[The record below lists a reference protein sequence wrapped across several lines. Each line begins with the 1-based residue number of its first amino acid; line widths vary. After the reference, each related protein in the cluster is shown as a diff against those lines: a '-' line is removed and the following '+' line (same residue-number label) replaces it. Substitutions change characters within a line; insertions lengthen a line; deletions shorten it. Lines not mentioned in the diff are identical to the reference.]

1 MADTIDVTQVSQAF
15 KERYRDGFIKASPVI
30 RDLQTDF
37 PFDDGGQ
44 PGVKYS
50 EAIRMT
56 DEQGVTFSAA
66 GEELTLNDPVALKME
81 KASFLGNK
89 IEFRSRVS
97 IEAVKRALSSPQAM
111 AETLFVRQESMRDSH
126 MVHKEWTL
134 MNGGQSLGEI
144 AVGGIAAGASAV
156 QKIITFTAQS
166 WCPTWW
172 SRATNMKLDI
182 YDLDSEDLD
191 PASVKRNTSSATA
204 HYRVDDWDP
213 EARTVTLTASAAG
226 DWTNV
231 VAGDRLWRYG
241 AYLKESYGMAR
252 IAKDQTGSIF
262 LQAPEG
268 SSTIPVYGQWKG
280 ILDDAG
286 GIFTMERVL
295 RQTADIADR
304 SEEMMKLTL
313 RLPSRQFHGLNIELA
328 ASRYFDGSYKSTK
341 GENGFQSI
349 EFYSPNGTVTLKPYK
364 YLKWGQALLTD
375 DTCFSRRGVSDTTT
389 VFEGSGEM
397 YFLRQDINQVEFRS
411 YSQDGMFCNKPFR
424 ACLFDGLS
432 VPGVP

>member
-1 MADTIDVTQVSQAF
+1 MADTIDVAQVSQSF
-15 KERYRDGFIKASPVI
+15 KERYKDGFIKASPVI
-30 RDLQTDF
+30 TQLQQDF
-37 PFDDGGQ
+37 PFDDAGQ

-56 DEQGVTFSAA
+56 DEQGITFSEA
-66 GEELTLNDPVALKME
+66 GEDLTLNDPIALKME

-97 IEAVKRALSSPQAM
+97 IEAVKRALGTPQAM

-144 AVGGIAAGASAV
+144 ESVAAGASAV
-156 QKIITFTAQS
+156 QKIVTITAKS

-172 SRATNMKLDI
+172 SRATNMRLDI
-182 YDLDSEDLD
+182 YTANSEDLNSG
-191 PASVKRNTSSATA
+191 ATKRNTSSATA
-204 HYRVDDWDP
+204 SYRVDDWDP
-213 EARTVTLTASAAG
+213 DARTVTLTATASG
-226 DWTNV
+226 DWTSV
-231 VAGDRLWRYG
+231 VATDRLWRYG
-241 AYLKESYGMAR
+241 SYLKESYGMAR
-252 IAKDQTGSIF
+252 IAKDQSGSIF

-280 ILDDAG
+280 ILDDDG
-286 GIFTMERVL
+286 GIYTMERVL
-295 RQTADIADR
+295 RRVSDISDR
-304 SEEMMKLTL
+304 SEDEMMLTL
-313 RLPSRQFHGLNIELA
+313 RLPPRQFHGLNIELA
-328 ASRYFDGSYKSTK
+328 ASRYFDGSYKRTA
-341 GENGFQSI
+341 ENGFSSI
-349 EFYSPNGTVTLKPYK
+349 EFYSAGGTVRLKPYK

-397 YFLRQDINQVEFRS
+397 YFLRQDINQLEFRS
-411 YSQDGMFCNKPFR
+411 FSQDGMFCNKPFR
-424 ACLFDGLS
+424 ACLFDDLD
-432 VPGVP
+432 VPGVA

>member
-1 MADTIDVTQVSQAF
+1 MADTIDVTQVSQTF
-15 KERYRDGFIKASPVI
+15 KERYKDGFIKASPVI
-30 RDLQTDF
+30 RQLQSDF
-37 PFDDGGQ
+37 PFDDSGM

-56 DEQGVTFSAA
+56 DEQGVTASLA
-66 GEELTLNDPVALKME
+66 GEDLTLNDPVALKME

-97 IEAVKRALSSPQAM
+97 IEAVKRALNNPQAM

-144 AVGGIAAGASAV
+144 EDVAAGASAV
-156 QKIITFTAQS
+156 QKIVTITAKS

-182 YDLDSEDLD
+182 YDLDSEALD
-191 PASVKRNTSSATA
+191 ENSVKRNTSSASA
-204 HYRVDDWDP
+204 FYRVDDWDP
-213 EARTVTLTASAAG
+213 DTRTVTLTASAAG

-241 AYLKESYGMAR
+241 FFLKESFGMAR

-280 ILDDAG
+280 ILDSDG

-295 RQTADIADR
+295 RKVADIADR
-304 SEEMMKLTL
+304 SEDEMALVL
-313 RLPSRQFHGLNIELA
+313 RLPPRQYHGLNIELA
-328 ASRYFDGSYKSTK
+328 ASRYFDGSFQRK
-341 GENGFQSI
+341 GTNGFQSI
-349 EFYSPNGTVTLKPYK
+349 EFYSPSGTVTLKSYK

-375 DTCFSRRGVSDTTT
+375 DMCFSRRGVSDTTT

-397 YFLRQDINQVEFRS
+397 YFLRQDINQLEFRS

-424 ACLFDGLS
+424 SCLFDGLE
-432 VPGVP
+432 VPGVS

>member
-15 KERYRDGFIKASPVI
+15 KERYKDGFIKASPVI
-30 RDLQTDF
+30 KQLQTDF

-56 DEQGVTFSAA
+56 DEQGVTASLA
-66 GEELTLNDPVALKME
+66 GEDVTLNDPVALKME

-134 MNGGQSLGEI
+134 MNGGQSIGEI
-144 AVGGIAAGASAV
+144 DTGGIAAGASAV
-156 QKIITFTAQS
+156 QKVITFTAES

-172 SRATNMKLDI
+172 ARAMNMKFDI
-182 YDLDSEDLD
+182 YDEDSEDLD
-191 PASVKRNTSSATA
+191 DTSTKRNTSSATA

-213 EARTVTLTASAAG
+213 DARTVTFTASAAG

-241 AYLKESYGMAR
+241 FFLKESYGMAR

-280 ILDDAG
+280 ILDSNG

-295 RQTADIADR
+295 RKVSDIADR
-304 SEEMMKLTL
+304 SEDEMALTL
-313 RLPSRQFHGLNIELA
+313 RVPPRQYHGLNIELA
-328 ASRYFDGSYKSTK
+328 ASRYFDGSYQRKAT
-341 GENGFQSI
+341 NGFQSI
-349 EFYSPNGTVTLKPYK
+349 EFYSPNGTVILKPYK

-375 DTCFSRRGVSDTTT
+375 DSCFSRRGVSDTTT

-397 YFLRQDINQVEFRS
+397 YFLRQDINQLEFRS

-432 VPGVP
+432 VPGVS

>member
-1 MADTIDVTQVSQAF
+1 MADTIDVAQVSQAF
-15 KERYRDGFIKASPVI
+15 KERYNDGFIKASPVI
-30 RDLQTDF
+30 KQLQEDF

-56 DEQGVTFSAA
+56 DEQGITASIA
-66 GEELTLNDPVALKME
+66 GEDLTLLDPVALKME

-89 IEFRSRVS
+89 LEMRSRVS
-97 IEAVKRALSSPQAM
+97 IEAVKRALASPQAM

-134 MNGGQSLGEI
+134 MNGGQSLGE
-144 AVGGIAAGASAV
+144 VESVAAGSSSA
-156 QKIITFTAQS
+156 QKVVTLTAES

-172 SRATNMKLDI
+172 ARATNMKLDI
-182 YDLDSEDLD
+182 YDLTSEDLD
-191 PASVKRNTSSATA
+191 DTAVKRNTSSASA
-204 HYRVDDWDP
+204 YYRVDDWDP
-213 EARTVTLTASAAG
+213 EAHTVTLTASGGAG
-226 DWTNV
+226 DWGSV
-231 VAGDRLWRYG
+231 VAGDRLWRLG
-241 AYLKESYGMAR
+241 FFLKESYGMAR

-280 ILDDAG
+280 ILDEDG

-295 RQTADIADR
+295 RKVADIADR
-304 SEEMMKLTL
+304 SEDEMRLTL
-313 RLPSRQFHGLNIELA
+313 RIPPRQYHGLNIELA
-328 ASRYFDGSYKSTK
+328 ASRYFDGSYQRKAQ
-341 GENGFQSI
+341 NGFQSI
-349 EFYSPNGTVTLKPYK
+349 EFYSPSGTVTLKSYK

-397 YFLRQDINQVEFRS
+397 YFLRQDINQLEFRS

-432 VPGVP
+432 VPGES